1 MLDVAPRTLELL
13 LADAGDLRP
22 TLASGLPEIAA
33 GKAPQP
39 EKTPRGVDALSL
51 EMPDADPNDLALQR
65 WSVIAP
71 EGAAG
76 DRALEAIAP
85 LLRLREAEQGAKVV
99 PFRVKPGMG
108 MAESARWKNDVL
120 RDERV
125 PEAERPRYLLLL
137 GDLDE
142 VSAELQHV
150 LANGSFVGRLHVA
163 GADGKPDLDGYAAYA
178 DKVVRWAR
186 EPTGAEQPDALFFV
200 ANDGSDATRLGHS
213 LLIEPCLLMAQRPG
227 RRRFPAANVLE
238 VPGTDTAAEFL
249 GGVNAARPSVLLSVS
264 HGLGRPRGGW
274 ASDHH
279 QRALQGALV
288 VGGQGGS
295 ERLLTAEMMQNAS
308 FLPGGLWFCL
318 ACFGAGT
325 PKESAFYAWLS
336 LLAREGAFDG
346 VQRVLES
353 LPRAGER
360 PFLAA
365 LPQAALRNPE
375 GPLAV
380 IGHLD
385 LAWTYGFTDPN
396 RMTQSRASRIFSS
409 LQAAARGSR
418 AGVALDAL
426 MRSYRE
432 VNDELLSGYHAE
444 EDARVWNRPSP
455 VEPVKRSSAFM
466 LRNDLRGYVLLGDP
480 AARLPLMASGVQARL
495 PLEASE
501 VLRTTA
507 MQPEKLPEKAML
519 TRGLLDEIL
528 PQRESMPARSAGHDA
543 AKREEA
549 VIAVL
554 RGDEAPRAIA
564 ERYGVSRAEL
574 DRWVEVYREAGRSAV
589 GKLP

>member
-1 MLDVAPRTLELL
+1 MQDVAPRTLELL
-13 LADAGDLRP
+13 LADAADLRP
-22 TLASGLPEIAA
+22 TLAAGLPEIAA
-33 GKAPQP
+33 GNAPRP

-51 EMPDADPNDLALQR
+51 EMPDANPNDLALQR

-85 LLRLREAEQGAKVV
+85 LLRLREGEQGAKVA
-99 PFRVKPGMG
+99 PYRVKPGMG
-108 MAESARWKNDVL
+108 MAEAARWKNDVL
-120 RDERV
+120 HDERV

-142 VSAELQHV
+142 VSIELQHV

-178 DKVVRWAR
+178 DKVVRWAV
-186 EPTGAEQPDALFFV
+186 EPTGHEQPDALFFV
-200 ANDGSDATRLGHS
+200 ADDGTDATRLGHS
-213 LLIEPCLLMAQRPG
+213 LLIEPCLFMAQRPG
-227 RRRFPAANVLE
+227 RRRFPAANV
-238 VPGTDTAAEFL
+238 VQIPGADTAADFL
-249 GGVNAARPSVLLSVS
+249 GGVSAARPSVLLSVS

-274 ASDHH
+274 ASPDH
-279 QRALQGALV
+279 QRAFQGALV
-288 VGGQGGS
+288 VGGPGGS
-295 ERLLTAEMMQNAS
+295 DRLLTAEGVQSAS
-308 FLPGGLWFCL
+308 FLPGGLWFCV

-325 PKESAFYAWLS
+325 PKESAFYPWLS
-336 LLAREGAFDG
+336 LLAREGAFSG
-346 VQRVLES
+346 VKRVLES
-353 LPRAGER
+353 LPSSDER

-365 LPQAALRNPE
+365 LPQAALRNPK

-380 IGHLD
+380 IAHLD
-385 LAWTYGFTDPN
+385 LAWTYGFTDPS

-409 LQAAARGSR
+409 VQAAARGSR

-455 VEPVKRSSAFM
+455 VEPIKRSSAFM

-480 AARLPLMASGVQARL
+480 AARLPLKASGAQAQL
-495 PLEASE
+495 PSTVSGLEH
-501 VLRTTA
+501 TTA
-507 MQPEKLPEKAML
+507 APPEKATP
-519 TRGLLDEIL
+519 TRGLVGE
-528 PQRESMPARSAGHDA
+528 RSSAHESMPTRTAGHDPA
-543 AKREEA
+543 RREEA